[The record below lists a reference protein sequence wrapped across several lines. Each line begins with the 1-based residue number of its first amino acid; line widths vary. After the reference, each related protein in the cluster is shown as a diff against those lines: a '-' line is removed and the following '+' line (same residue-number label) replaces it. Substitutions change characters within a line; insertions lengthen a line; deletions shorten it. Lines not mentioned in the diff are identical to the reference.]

1 MNYWIMKSE
10 PTEFGINDFNNTN
23 EFSTMWTGVR
33 NYQAR
38 NFIKND
44 MRLGDFAFF
53 WHSSCK
59 YPGIYGIIKIC
70 SKAYPDPTQFDQTSE
85 YFDQKSD
92 INNPRWF
99 SVTVQLIRKI
109 NYIAIESLRKINS
122 LKNLQVLR
130 SGNRLSISKITKEEW
145 EIINSIVNQ

>member
-70 SKAYPDPTQFDQTSE
+70 SQAYPDPTQFDQTSE

-122 LKNLQVLR
+122 LKNLQVLK